1 MLMSD
6 ETSRNGCL
14 GIPAETS
21 SSASQ
26 RVFHPLV
33 LPGHPCCPNVVGGG
47 WRIVGGVVVEVGFLS
62 SCNGDLRDPLVLPQ
76 RSQVSF

>member
-1 MLMSD
+1 MDGRMV
-6 ETSRNGCL
+6 EKVVGRVMGRRMGGWNG
-14 GIPAETS
+14 GWWEDGG
-21 SSASQ
+21 
-26 RVFHPLV
+26 R
-33 LPGHPCCPNVVGGG
+33 VVGGG